1 MAPMKRMLNSLN
13 PMKSHGG
20 VKEKS
25 GESKEKSAEN
35 KEKNAENKEKNA
47 ENKEKNAES
56 NESKDKSSETS
67 TADVKEGET
76 TSPPSVE
83 DKHNSQEEKPSV

>member
-25 GESKEKSAEN
+25 GES
-35 KEKNAENKEKNA
+35 KEKNA

>member
-20 VKEKS
+20 D
-25 GESKEKSAEN
+25 
-35 KEKNAENKEKNA
+35 KEKNA

>member
-35 KEKNAENKEKNA
+35 KEKNAENKEK
-47 ENKEKNAES
+47 
-56 NESKDKSSETS
+56 SSETS

>member
-1 MAPMKRMLNSLN
+1 MMAPMKRMLNSLN

-25 GESKEKSAEN
+25 GESKEKS
-35 KEKNAENKEKNA
+35 AENKEKNA

>member
-25 GESKEKSAEN
+25 GESKEKSGES
-35 KEKNAENKEKNA
+35 KEKSA

>member
-20 VKEKS
+20 VKEK
-25 GESKEKSAEN
+25 GGEN
-35 KEKNAENKEKNA
+35 KEKNAENKEKNG
-47 ENKEKNAES
+47 ES

>member
-20 VKEKS
+20 VKEK
-25 GESKEKSAEN
+25 GGEN
-35 KEKNAENKEKNA
+35 KEKSTENKEKS
-47 ENKEKNAES
+47 AES

-67 TADVKEGET
+67 TADVKEVET

>member
-25 GESKEKSAEN
+25 GEN
-35 KEKNAENKEKNA
+35 KEKNAENKEKNG
-47 ENKEKNAES
+47 ES

-67 TADVKEGET
+67 TADVKEVET

-83 DKHNSQEEKPSV
+83 DKHNSQEGKPSV

>member
-25 GESKEKSAEN
+25 GDNKEKSGESKEKSG
-35 KEKNAENKEKNA
+35 
-47 ENKEKNAES
+47 ES
-56 NESKDKSSETS
+56 NESKDKSSDTN
-67 TADVKEGET
+67 TAGIKEGET
-76 TSPPSVE
+76 MSPPSVE

>member
-25 GESKEKSAEN
+25 GESKEKS
-35 KEKNAENKEKNA
+35 AENKEKNA

-83 DKHNSQEEKPSV
+83 DKHNSQEEKPSVC

>member
-35 KEKNAENKEKNA
+35 VVDASYCIGN
-47 ENKEKNAES
+47 
-56 NESKDKSSETS
+56 
-67 TADVKEGET
+67 V
-76 TSPPSVE
+76 V
-83 DKHNSQEEKPSV
+83 

>member
-35 KEKNAENKEKNA
+35 KEKNAE
-47 ENKEKNAES
+47 S

-67 TADVKEGET
+67 TADVKDGET

>member
-25 GESKEKSAEN
+25 
-35 KEKNAENKEKNA
+35 AENKEKNA

>member
-25 GESKEKSAEN
+25 GENKEKS
-35 KEKNAENKEKNA
+35 
-47 ENKEKNAES
+47 AES

>member
-25 GESKEKSAEN
+25 GESKEKS
-35 KEKNAENKEKNA
+35 A

>member
-20 VKEKS
+20 VKEKG
-25 GESKEKSAEN
+25 GENKEKSAEN
-35 KEKNAENKEKNA
+35 KEKS
-47 ENKEKNAES
+47 AES

>member
-25 GESKEKSAEN
+25 GESKEK
-35 KEKNAENKEKNA
+35 NAENKEKNA
-47 ENKEKNAES
+47 EN

>member
-1 MAPMKRMLNSLN
+1 MKRMLNSLN

-25 GESKEKSAEN
+25 GESKEKS
-35 KEKNAENKEKNA
+35 AENKEKNA

>member
-20 VKEKS
+20 VKEKG
-25 GESKEKSAEN
+25 GENKEKGGEN
-35 KEKNAENKEKNA
+35 KEKNAENKEKNG
-47 ENKEKNAES
+47 ES

-67 TADVKEGET
+67 TADVKEVET